1 MADDRRSSRAA
12 TQMKETRM
20 DLFSE
25 DNSTQVVQQRNSAC
39 KDPRTRRILDV
50 ITAHLHAMVRELEPT
65 RAEWEQAIAFLTR
78 TGQMCSDKRQE
89 FILLSDTLGVSM
101 LVDAINHRREGGGTE
116 STVLGPFYVPGAQRM
131 PLGASISKDG
141 KGEPMLVSGRVLDRA
156 GRPIAGATL
165 DVWQAAPNGFYD
177 TQDPQQPAFNLR
189 GVFATGADGRYRFTT
204 VKPSSYPIPDD
215 GPVGDMLKGAG
226 RHPYR
231 PAHIHFIV
239 TAPGFRPIVTHLFMA
254 GDRYLD
260 SDAVFGVKESLVVTP
275 SRIDDAERA
284 RAAGVATPFWEI
296 AFDFVLAG
304 N

>member
-1 MADDRRSSRAA
+1 M
-12 TQMKETRM
+12 E
-20 DLFSE
+20 LFTE
-25 DNSTQVVQQRNSAC
+25 DNATQVVQQRNSAC

-50 ITAHLHAMVRELEPT
+50 VTAHLHAIVRELEPT
-65 RAEWEQAIAFLTR
+65 RAEWEQAIAFLTS
-78 TGQMCSDKRQE
+78 TGQMCSDARQE

-141 KGEPMLVSGRVLDRA
+141 KGEPTLVSGRVIDTA
-156 GRPIAGATL
+156 GQPIADAKL
-165 DVWQAAPNGFYD
+165 DVWQTAPNGFYD
-177 TQDPQQPAFNLR
+177 VQDPQQPAFNLR
-189 GVFATGADGRYRFTT
+189 GVFTTGVDGRYWFTT

-215 GPVGDMLKGAG
+215 GPVGEMLKAAG

-239 TAPGFRPIVTHLFMA
+239 TAPGFRPIVTHLFIA
-254 GDRYLD
+254 GDPYLD

-275 SRIDDAERA
+275 SRVDDAQRA
-284 RAAGVATPFWEI
+284 HAAGIAAPFWEI
-296 AFDFVLAG
+296 AFNFALAR
-304 N
+304 

>member
-1 MADDRRSSRAA
+1 M
-12 TQMKETRM
+12 E
-20 DLFSE
+20 LFTE
-25 DNSTQVVQQRNSAC
+25 DNATQVVQQRNSTC

-50 ITAHLHAMVRELEPT
+50 VTAHLHAIVRELEPT

-116 STVLGPFYVPGAQRM
+116 STVLGPFYVLGAQQM

-141 KGEPMLVSGRVLDRA
+141 VGEPMLVSGRVIDIA
-156 GRPIAGATL
+156 GQPIADATL
-165 DVWQAAPNGFYD
+165 DVWQTAPNGFYD
-177 TQDPQQPAFNLR
+177 VQDPQQPSFNLR
-189 GVFATGADGRYRFTT
+189 GVFTTGIDGRYWFAT

-215 GPVGDMLKGAG
+215 GPVGEMLKQAG

-254 GDRYLD
+254 GDPYLD

-275 SRIDDAERA
+275 SRVDDAERA
-284 RAAGVATPFWEI
+284 RAAGVAAPFSEI